1 MQAAPAWDIGK
12 DNTLRVNPYE
22 MRRLKT
28 KRHPTER
35 TLHVE
40 CPNYPEMDQ
49 RSAHIVAKLAL
60 SDAAIGGCSI
70 INVKGPRWNYEFRVD
85 DLNGR
90 IKKQWSKHRV
100 GMFQNP
106 VEKQIAGCFY
116 DTTRKLWAVPQRYSV
131 KETIKF
137 PAR

>member
-1 MQAAPAWDIGK
+1 MQVSPSWDIGK
-12 DNTLRVNPYE
+12 DNTLRVNPHE

-28 KRHPTER
+28 KKHPTDR

-40 CPNYPEMDQ
+40 CPNYPVMD
-49 RSAHIVAKLAL
+49 RKSAHIVATAAL
-60 SDAAIGGCSI
+60 SDAVIGRCSI

-90 IKKQWSKHRV
+90 IKKRWGERR

-106 VEKQIAGCFY
+106 IEKQIAGCHY
-116 DTTRKLWAVPQRYSV
+116 DTTRKLWAVPQMYSV
-131 KETIKF
+131 KETIRF